1 MGTPKFL
8 VHRRAM
14 LAFDDL
20 TPAERNA
27 LEERIA
33 PLANLPPDKWSTT
46 SAVRL
51 NTSQPLYL
59 LRIDDSL
66 RALVRPGLEGQP
78 EIVDFVR
85 HETLELFFKGAA
97 ASASKT

>member
-1 MGTPKFL
+1 MAKPRFHI
-8 VHRRAM
+8 HRRAM
-14 LAFDDL
+14 LAFEDL
-20 TPAERNA
+20 TTSERNA
-27 LEERIA
+27 LEEKIA
-33 PLANLPPDKWSTT
+33 PLADLSPNKWYST
-46 SAVRL
+46 SVVRL
-51 NTSQPLYL
+51 DTSQPLYL